1 MTAKHQRSRFFLDSG
16 IYDGLSCFAELEER
30 IARLPINKDKGDAFE
45 VFAEAYLATQHIT
58 QSKQVWPFEA
68 LPTSL
73 AQTLQLDTGQDM
85 GVDGVLETALGQYDA
100 YQVKF
105 RTGRPKL
112 KWEELSTFM
121 GLTDQVN
128 QRILFTN
135 CDDFPRLMNDRTGF
149 FCIRGSDLD
158 QPYNSDS
165 LQGDITP

>member
-1 MTAKHQRSRFFLDSG
+1 
-16 IYDGLSCFAELEER
+16 
-30 IARLPINKDKGDAFE
+30 
-45 VFAEAYLATQHIT
+45 
-58 QSKQVWPFEA
+58 
-68 LPTSL
+68 
-73 AQTLQLDTGQDM
+73 
-85 GVDGVLETALGQYDA
+85 
-100 YQVKF
+100 
-105 RTGRPKL
+105 
-112 KWEELSTFM
+112 M